1 MPKIVK
7 VSVEINIPQFLQHLT
22 SDVKVVN
29 SSGGNVGECLDDLVK
44 RFPQV
49 KSRLFNDNGELLKY
63 LEIYI
68 NGESAY
74 PEELSKPVVDGDELH
89 IVNIIVGG

>member
-1 MPKIVK
+1 M
-7 VSVEINIPQFLQHLT
+7 SVEINIPQFLQHL
-22 SDVKVVN
+22 SNDVKVVN
-29 SSGGNVGECLDDLVK
+29 SSGRNVGECLDDLVK
-44 RFPQV
+44 LFPQI
-49 KSRLFNDNGELLKY
+49 KPRLFNENGELLKY

-74 PEELSKPVVDGDELH
+74 PEELAKPVVDGDELH